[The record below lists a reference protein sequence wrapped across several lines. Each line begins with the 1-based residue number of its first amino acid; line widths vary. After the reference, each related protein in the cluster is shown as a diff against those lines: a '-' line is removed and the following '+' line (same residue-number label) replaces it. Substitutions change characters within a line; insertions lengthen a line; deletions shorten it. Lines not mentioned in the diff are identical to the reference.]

1 MSEALLLGCDSLQ
14 QGRHSARG
22 RRYRFIR
29 SSRPWGWPVP
39 QAAPQTEK
47 MNWQRPPGQGTA
59 GSTAQAVSACRR
71 CSLPCPRS
79 AKMQRSPPIKLI
91 FGTLL
96 LHHPRN
102 ASFTP
107 LHAIYPTGARSLPK
121 YVHPWVVR
129 DLPDPRP
136 GEPPHLLCQSPSAAP
151 APLPC
156 LPGRLCNEDAN

>member
-14 QGRHSARG
+14 QGRRSARG
-22 RRYRFIR
+22 RRYRFIC

-39 QAAPQTEK
+39 GAAPHTEK

-59 GSTAQAVSACRR
+59 GSVAQAVSLCRR
-71 CSLPCPRS
+71 CSLQCPRS

-91 FGTLL
+91 FGSLL

-121 YVHPWVVR
+121 YV
-129 DLPDPRP
+129 P
-136 GEPPHLLCQSPSAAP
+136 GWSGICQTPGPGSPPHLLCRSPSAAP